1 MTTQIPI
8 VITGFGPFGG
18 VPDNPSSTLV
28 KAITTTHNST
38 RNFHVLES
46 AILDTS
52 IEGATELSR
61 LQNLNAC
68 FHLHLGVHGGATEI
82 HVESQAFNQ
91 DDFRIPDNNGNQPRS
106 SVIAT
111 ECPSIYKSSVDVKK
125 LVESLGA
132 GFCVS
137 DDPGRFLCNHVFFQ
151 SLRWCAT
158 RSAGDRHCLFVHVPP
173 FEVVPE
179 NVQTTLI
186 IKLLDTLCGAFSEY
200 ASGTPISMDST
211 SEQEKTFAPSV
222 SVSSSS
228 SSSSSSSGEV
238 KLNDVERSSSSATPS
253 IPQAVLDFGFDRNQI
268 LQAISLLPNQF
279 KEDPQRIIECIMTMS
294 SNDGS
299 GFDFAAADA
308 AAAVPLDEH
317 KMVLL
322 VRKDLNMGVGKIA
335 AQCCHAAVGACRAND
350 FQEWRNQGEAKIVLA
365 VKNQAELM
373 KYCTAAR
380 AAGLPTYEIQD
391 AGRTE
396 VAPGTM
402 TCAAI
407 GPARKVL
414 IDAVTGK
421 LRLLK

>member
-1 MTTQIPI
+1 
-8 VITGFGPFGG
+8 
-18 VPDNPSSTLV
+18 
-28 KAITTTHNST
+28 
-38 RNFHVLES
+38 
-46 AILDTS
+46 
-52 IEGATELSR
+52 
-61 LQNLNAC
+61 
-68 FHLHLGVHGGATEI
+68 
-82 HVESQAFNQ
+82 
-91 DDFRIPDNNGNQPRS
+91 
-106 SVIAT
+106 
-111 ECPSIYKSSVDVKK
+111 
-125 LVESLGA
+125 
-132 GFCVS
+132 
-137 DDPGRFLCNHVFFQ
+137 
-151 SLRWCAT
+151 
-158 RSAGDRHCLFVHVPP
+158 
-173 FEVVPE
+173 
-179 NVQTTLI
+179 
-186 IKLLDTLCGAFSEY
+186 
-200 ASGTPISMDST
+200 
-211 SEQEKTFAPSV
+211 
-222 SVSSSS
+222 
-228 SSSSSSSGEV
+228 
-238 KLNDVERSSSSATPS
+238 
-253 IPQAVLDFGFDRNQI
+253 
-268 LQAISLLPNQF
+268 
-279 KEDPQRIIECIMTMS
+279 MTMS

-308 AAAVPLDEH
+308 AAAAPLDEH